1 MLSLLILFWLDA
13 ATITTA
19 SAGQIGTHDVAV
31 RTIQMSLAALQLSRW
46 GVPWQ
51 LTSYIFPSYRG
62 PLTPSTH
69 HAGCMYWSF
78 RCLRY
83 FQILL
88 IFILLFLR
96 ERCGFSREEDML

>member
-51 LTSYIFPSYRG
+51 LTSYIFPSSRTSYSKHSPCG
-62 PLTPSTH
+62 MYVLVFQMSPL
-69 HAGCMYWSF
+69 
-78 RCLRY
+78 
-83 FQILL
+83 
-88 IFILLFLR
+88 
-96 ERCGFSREEDML
+96 FSNFADFHSPFSS